1 VVSKGIV
8 LVAGA
13 GGLVGRAT
21 TDQYLSESGWDVIGL
36 SRRPPQPQ
44 TGAAHVA
51 VDLTDAAACGARLG
65 EIRGVTHIV
74 YGALFEKRD
83 FDGRLAGS
91 RSDCDQPLDA
101 DEPPRRG

>member
-1 VVSKGIV
+1 LFVVSKGIV

-21 TDQYLSESGWDVIGL
+21 IDQYLSESGWDVIGL

-51 VDLTDAAACGARLG
+51 VDLTDAAACGCSSARSFL
-65 EIRGVTHIV
+65 RP
-74 YGALFEKRD
+74 
-83 FDGRLAGS
+83 S
-91 RSDCDQPLDA
+91 A
-101 DEPPRRG
+101 DDSVVV